1 MIAEFIIA
9 GVSFFQPQVQQDSL
23 GIETVNGKT
32 FVIHKVS
39 EKETLYGISRRYGAT
54 VDAVLEFNPTASS
67 GLEIGQVLKVPY
79 SKKENNVTRPTTAA
93 TTVGA
98 GGIIHVVAQKETMF
112 SISKAYNVSIDEIKQ
127 WNNLPDNNLS
137 IGQELAI
144 KKRNTQVV
152 GATNIQPSTTAEQK
166 GIHVVDTKETM
177 YSIARQYNV
186 TVDQIREWNGIQ
198 GNDLKVG
205 QSLIVAKPAS
215 SQTVETIKTQTNS
228 STTNTT
234 STSNNNPS
242 GTTVV
247 VTNPSSTTTTS
258 TTPMSAA
265 GTNDKSSSTT
275 QQATPS
281 GAQTATT
288 TASQSPAP
296 VTEKTTVVTEPIN
309 SADEVSEGGLA
320 ELIEGTEGNRKYLA
334 LHRTAPVGSILKVK
348 NEMNNREV
356 FVRVTGKLPENA
368 LTEKVVIRISKS
380 AYDRL
385 GAIDPKFR
393 VQVTYYK

>member
-1 MIAEFIIA
+1 MIAEIILA
-9 GVSFFQPQVQQDSL
+9 GVSFFQPQIQQDSL

-54 VDAVLEFNPTASS
+54 VDAVLEFNPTAGG
-67 GLEIGQVLKVPY
+67 GLEIGQILKVPY
-79 SKKENNVTRPTTAA
+79 VPKVTQPTSVRPAN
-93 TTVGA
+93 
-98 GGIIHVVAQKETMF
+98 GIIHIVAQKETMF

-127 WNNLPDNNLS
+127 WNNLQDNDLS
-137 IGQELAI
+137 IGQEIVI
-144 KKRNTQVV
+144 KKRNTQT
-152 GATNIQPSTTAEQK
+152 AAPSTNTPAASQK
-166 GIHVVDTKETM
+166 GVHIVDTKETM
-177 YSIARQYNV
+177 YSIARLYNV

-205 QSLIVAKPAS
+205 QSLIVAKPETSQSVAETTKNQTTTTPTVTSSNNSTNGSVAS
-215 SQTVETIKTQTNS
+215 TTTVGTSVAATAEKNPVEQPPTNTQTTS
-228 STTNTT
+228 STTAI
-234 STSNNNPS
+234 PK
-242 GTTVV
+242 
-247 VTNPSSTTTTS
+247 P
-258 TTPMSAA
+258 
-265 GTNDKSSSTT
+265 
-275 QQATPS
+275 QATP
-281 GAQTATT
+281 
-288 TASQSPAP
+288 PDKP
-296 VTEKTTVVTEPIN
+296 IIVTESVRN
-309 SADEVSEGGLA
+309 ADEISEAGLA

-356 FVRVTGKLPENA
+356 FVRVTGKLPETA